1 MFEKEHVM
9 YGLLKCAGCN
19 DRCIEP
25 DEGETPDED
34 GYAKRR
40 CADCTVN
47 DGCFCGTQ
55 DTFMTIVADWENAV
69 GDDGETTC
77 VDLRPVVI
85 TVKATTHEAAIEAAS
100 DLLQAHFGASV
111 EQLYAEDI
119 ERDWWFGLNETD
131 PLLRVSAVFKGDP
144 PLIND
149 GDFFNALR

>member
-1 MFEKEHVM
+1 M

-47 DGCFCGTQ
+47 DGCFCGTEDQ
-55 DTFMTIVADWENAV
+55 FRTIVADWDTVV
-69 GDDGETTC
+69 GSDGETTC
-77 VDLRPVVI
+77 VDLKPVVI
-85 TVKATTHEAAIEAAS
+85 TVEATTWDEAVEAAS
-100 DLLQAHFGASV
+100 DLLQAHFGSDVPELCAK
-111 EQLYAEDI
+111 DI
-119 ERDWWFGLNETD
+119 ERDEWFGLNEAT
-131 PLLRVSAVFKGDP
+131 PFLRTTAFFKGEP

-149 GDFFNALR
+149 DGSFNALR